1 MTAALA
7 WHWRQPMPAYSP
19 LTGGAILAGVRA
31 AAGITA
37 PGIAEEHLVSLLEDR
52 YAPRGML
59 FTDSGTSALGAA
71 LIGVLLS
78 RPRSTVA
85 VPAFAC
91 YDVATAL
98 NAAGA
103 NVLLYDIDPRTLAPD
118 LDSLR
123 GAMRGDVAAVVLVT
137 LYGHPVDA
145 APVLD
150 LAKEHGAI
158 VIEDAAQ
165 AAGAVFLARPV
176 GSHGSL
182 GVLSYGRGKGLT
194 GGGGGALLANNAAGE
209 RVLAHARTLCGR
221 SRRGWKE
228 LLAATAQWVL
238 ARPDLYS
245 LADALPFLKLGETVY
260 HAPRPPH
267 AMPHACAAVAVASWG
282 LAERELQRR
291 RENAIRL
298 LTVVGARPQLTPMQ
312 VPLSG
317 RPGHLRL
324 PLLASP
330 EVRARAVSR
339 AARRLGIMPSY
350 PRSLAD
356 LAPLADRVLNGGARF
371 PGARA
376 LAAQLVTLPTHGRLR
391 DDDLL
396 RLEDWIRE
404 SGAR

>member
-1 MTAALA
+1 
-7 WHWRQPMPAYSP
+7 MPAYSP
-19 LTGGAILAGVRA
+19 LSADAILAGVRA
-31 AAGITA
+31 ASGITA
-37 PGIAEEHLVSLLEDR
+37 PGVAEEHLVSLVEDR
-52 YAPRGML
+52 YAPRSML
-59 FTDSGTSALGAA
+59 FTDSGTSALSAA

-78 RPRSTVA
+78 RPRATVA
-85 VPAFAC
+85 APAFAC

-103 NVLLYDIDPRTLAPD
+103 NVVLYDIDPRTLAPD

-145 APVLD
+145 VPVLE
-150 LAKEHGAI
+150 LAKERGAI

-165 AAGAVFLARPV
+165 SAGAVYLGRPV
-176 GSHGSL
+176 GTQGSL

-194 GGGGGALLANNAAGE
+194 GGGGGALLANDAAGE
-209 RVLAHARTLCGR
+209 RVLAHARTLFGR

-228 LLAATAQWVL
+228 LLGATAQWIL
-238 ARPDLYS
+238 ARPGLYA
-245 LADALPFLKLGETVY
+245 LPDALPFMKLGETIYRV
-260 HAPRPPH
+260 PRPPH
-267 AMPHACAAVAVASWG
+267 AMPRACAAVTVASWG
-282 LAERELQRR
+282 LADRELKRR
-291 RENAIRL
+291 RENAMRL
-298 LTVVGARPQLTPMQ
+298 LTAVGTRAHLVPMQ

-330 EVRARAVSR
+330 DVRGRAVSR
-339 AARRLGIMPSY
+339 VARRLGIMPGY
-350 PRSLAD
+350 PLSLAD
-356 LAPLADRVLNGGARF
+356 LGPLAARVLNGGAHF
-371 PGARA
+371 PGARL

-396 RLEDWIRE
+396 RLEEWIRE
-404 SGAR
+404 SGVR